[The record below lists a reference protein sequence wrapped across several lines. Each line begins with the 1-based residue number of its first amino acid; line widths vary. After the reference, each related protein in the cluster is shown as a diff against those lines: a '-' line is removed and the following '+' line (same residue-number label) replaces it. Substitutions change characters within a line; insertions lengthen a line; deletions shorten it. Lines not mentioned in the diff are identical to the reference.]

1 MSKKGSNHL
10 FIILLTVSILI
21 LLTGGVMLV
30 NHLSVYGINR
40 RTLMVSG
47 YSGHLIILVGIISLI
62 VTYYSASP
70 FSKVRNIDFNLFK
83 KKRNGDK
90 KK

>member
-10 FIILLTVSILI
+10 FLTLFTVSILL
-21 LLTGGVMLV
+21 LLTGGIMLV
-30 NHLSVYGINR
+30 NNLSVYGINR

-47 YSGHLIILVGIISLI
+47 YGGHLIILVGIISLI
-62 VTYYSASP
+62 ISYHSLSP
-70 FSKVRNIDFNLFK
+70 FSKIRNLDFNFFK

>member
-1 MSKKGSNHL
+1 MSKKNFNHL
-10 FIILLTVSILI
+10 FLTLLTVSILL

-30 NHLSVYGINR
+30 KNLSVYGINR

-47 YSGHLIILVGIISLI
+47 YGGHLIILIGIIFLI
-62 VTYYSASP
+62 VSYHSLSP

-83 KKRNGDK
+83 RKKNGNK

>member
-1 MSKKGSNHL
+1 MSKTGSNQI
-10 FIILLTVSILI
+10 FIILLTVSILL

-30 NHLSVYGINR
+30 DNLLVYGINR

-47 YSGHLIILVGIISLI
+47 YGGHLIIMIGIISLI
-62 VTYYSASP
+62 VTYYSLSP
-70 FSKVRNIDFNLFK
+70 FSKIRNVHFNFFK
-83 KKRNGDK
+83 KNRKGGK

>member
-10 FIILLTVSILI
+10 FIILLTVSILL

-30 NHLSVYGINR
+30 NNLSVYGINR

-47 YSGHLIILVGIISLI
+47 YGGHLIILIGIISLI
-62 VTYYSASP
+62 VTYYSLSP
-70 FSKVRNIDFNLFK
+70 FSKIRNVDFNFFK